1 MKLIQTKA
9 AIILKTYLPPH
20 IMQMVLKKR
29 TSTNHSWM
37 DYTVSTLDSEV
48 INTGSAPDI
57 SRSPTF
63 LKIPF
68 ENRALLLK
76 LLFKL
81 YVGQQ
86 HYLKCKWH
94 QPVPASISH
103 THHHVL
109 PVLSDIHTART
120 HTTWKLENREEKTN
134 IPSSHVVDYNCLQLQ
149 YQITGLLSLVSV
161 VSVVKVYTDIHK
173 SKTPIHIK

>member
-1 MKLIQTKA
+1 
-9 AIILKTYLPPH
+9 
-20 IMQMVLKKR
+20 
-29 TSTNHSWM
+29 M

-86 HYLKCKWH
+86 HYLKCK
-94 QPVPASISH
+94 
-103 THHHVL
+103 
-109 PVLSDIHTART
+109 
-120 HTTWKLENREEKTN
+120 
-134 IPSSHVVDYNCLQLQ
+134 
-149 YQITGLLSLVSV
+149 
-161 VSVVKVYTDIHK
+161 
-173 SKTPIHIK
+173 

>member
-20 IMQMVLKKR
+20 IMQMVLKKKAQITAEWIIQLVHLTLR
-29 TSTNHSWM
+29 WSSTQAVHLTSQ
-37 DYTVSTLDSEV
+37 
-48 INTGSAPDI
+48 GQ
-57 SRSPTF
+57 TF

-86 HYLKCKWH
+86 YYLKCKWH

-109 PVLSDIHTART
+109 PVLSDIHTACT
-120 HTTWKLENREEKTN
+120 HTTWRLENREEKTN

-149 YQITGLLSLVSV
+149 YQITGLLSLISV
-161 VSVVKVYTDIHK
+161 GISHESVHRHT
-173 SKTPIHIK
+173 